1 MTVAESFAHLLGS
14 VPLADA
20 ESVFRAVCAG
30 LGPHL
35 RRIPDGETG
44 ERLGWTNFQR
54 DLLLDHPDME
64 EDPDIDVG
72 SLNQAERVLMGER
85 PWLRLKPTADPNVVR
100 FPTGYAEAAVDS
112 YAVFARMRDEGV
124 IPPEAR
130 FLVALPT
137 PLATAYQFVSAA
149 SRDAFMPA
157 YERALME
164 ALDGICG
171 AVPHDRLSVQWD
183 VCLEVMLFAGYFS
196 SRPADYKER
205 VYDMLARIGDRVP
218 EAVDM
223 GFHICYG
230 TPPSAP
236 FEKPDDMGQMVELSN
251 GACERLH
258 RRLDFLHIPAPRIR
272 DADAYFQPLGNLN
285 VSEGTEL
292 ILGLIHH
299 DDAEGD
305 AARIAA
311 ARQYVP
317 AFSVAT
323 ECGWGRGDP
332 ARVPGLLASHRRAV
346 ELLNQRD

>member
-1 MTVAESFAHLLGS
+1 MTTAAACAHLVGS

-44 ERLGWTNFQR
+44 ARLGWTNFQR
-54 DLLLDHPDME
+54 DILLDHPDME
-64 EDPDIDVG
+64 VDPDIDVG
-72 SLNQAERVLMGER
+72 SLNQAERILMGER
-85 PWLRLKPTADPNVVR
+85 PWLRLKPAADPDVVR

-124 IPPEAR
+124 IPSEAR

-137 PLATAYQFVSAA
+137 PLATAYQFVSPAW
-149 SRDAFMPA
+149 RDAFMPP
-157 YERALME
+157 YERALLE

-171 AVPHDRLSVQWD
+171 AIPHDRLSIQWD

-196 SRPADYKER
+196 GRPADYKER
-205 VYDMLARIGDRVP
+205 VFDMLARLGNRVP

-223 GFHICYG
+223 GCHICYG
-230 TPPSAP
+230 TPPGAP
-236 FEKPDDMGQMVELSN
+236 FEKPEDMGRMVELSN
-251 GACERLH
+251 GAIERLA
-258 RRLDFLHIPAPRIR
+258 RRLDFLHIPAPSDR
-272 DADAYFQPLGNLN
+272 DPAVFFRPLRQLN
-285 VSEGTEL
+285 IPTGAEL

-299 DDAEGD
+299 GDAKGDAE
-305 AARIAA
+305 RIAA
-311 ARQYVP
+311 ARRYAP

-323 ECGWGRGDP
+323 ECGWGRDDP

-346 ELLNQRD
+346 EMLNQRD